1 MGRSCSMTDYCAA
14 EPCQNNGSCASEQEG
29 YICHCHAGY
38 DGKNCERDMD
48 ECAFNLCPARS
59 VCYDNAGGF
68 TCVWKDNRR
77 RRSLLNEKL
86 VYTIKLPFT
95 SDGMKAMWNTDLL
108 REKLNKCTGKRK
120 LVLRPLRLTVVT
132 REHSIYLRYSALC
145 QL

>member
-1 MGRSCSMTDYCAA
+1 
-14 EPCQNNGSCASEQEG
+14 
-29 YICHCHAGY
+29 
-38 DGKNCERDMD
+38 MD

-77 RRSLLNEKL
+77 RRSLLNGEYLFLHLTLFPKDISQIQVIFSPCLVKVFYHFIILEKL

-108 REKLNKCTGKRK
+108 REKINKCTGKRK
-120 LVLRPLRLTVVT
+120 LVLCPLRLTVVT
-132 REHSIYLRYSALC
+132 R
-145 QL
+145 